1 MIEEQAEQTPYPINT
16 SSEHSSEGSIRFQ
29 LTFNDIIEDIE
40 HALRCEEAFTDSN
53 TGSYVWKI
61 APQGVPLINELGMVR
76 LRTILRSKL
85 NRNAPLSDLE
95 DEEIRNICRDCEQNV
110 LDTLYDNWDYFEIPD
125 VTAATTI
132 IATLGDTIF
141 FNIKKSG
148 EGRFLSH
155 LRSTHHT
162 SEINQLS
169 GTRRYGSPQEKV
181 PIMKRLFGK

>member
-1 MIEEQAEQTPYPINT
+1 MIEQEHEQVPYPINT
-16 SSEHSSEGSIRFQ
+16 GSEHSSEGSIRFQ

-40 HALRCEEAFTDSN
+40 HTLRCEEAFPDLES
-53 TGSYVWKI
+53 GGYVWKVT
-61 APQGVPLINELGMVR
+61 QGGTPLINELGMIR

-95 DEEIRNICRDCEQNV
+95 DDEVRQICRDCEENV
-110 LDTLYDNWDYFEIPD
+110 LDTLYDNWVNFGIPD
-125 VTAATTI
+125 LTAATTI
-132 IATLGDTIF
+132 IETIGDAIF

-148 EGRFLSH
+148 EGRFLRH

-169 GTRRYGSPQEKV
+169 RAGAYRPNQEKV
-181 PIMKRLFGK
+181 PMLKKIFGK